1 MRPTPFDS
9 DDDSV
14 PLSRRPTRRPQK
26 IKPTRLR
33 IVAGELR
40 SRRIEYNGD
49 PGTRPM
55 KEKTREA
62 VFSLLG
68 GYLHDTYAIDLFAGT
83 GILGFEAIS
92 RGSMGAT
99 LLELSR
105 PTVSTMLSNMRLL
118 DLSDCCDIQNVDTF
132 RWMKT
137 AETQTMRLPRVPW
150 ILFCCPPYAL
160 WKEPERMVEGLAT
173 LMSCA
178 PPHTRLVCETEDSF
192 DITGLMPELSWDVRR
207 YKPAS
212 IAIGISPD
220 NSPNNSP
227 NLDS

>member
-1 MRPTPFDS
+1 MQATTNDF
-9 DDDSV
+9 DDDDA
-14 PLSRRPTRRPQK
+14 PAQKPSRKKPQK

-68 GYLHDTYAIDLFAGT
+68 GYLNDTYAIDLFAGT

-92 RGSMGAT
+92 RGSVGAT

-105 PTVSTMLSNMRLL
+105 PTVSTMLSNMKLL
-118 DLSDCCDIQNVDTF
+118 DLSDRCDIQNVDTF
-132 RWMKT
+132 RWMRT
-137 AETQTMRLPRVPW
+137 AETQTLRLPRVPW

-160 WKEPERMVEGLAT
+160 WTQQLDRMLEGLVA
-173 LMSCA
+173 MMDCA
-178 PPHTRLVCETEDSF
+178 PEGTRLVCETEDSF
-192 DITGLMPELSWDVRR
+192 NLAELLPQFDWDVRR

-212 IAIGISPD
+212 VAIGTRPTT
-220 NSPNNSP
+220 P
-227 NLDS
+227 

>member
-1 MRPTPFDS
+1 MPATPYES
-9 DDDSV
+9 DDDTAPSKK
-14 PLSRRPTRRPQK
+14 PNRKPQK

-68 GYLHDTYAIDLFAGT
+68 GYLYDTYAIDLFAGT

-92 RGSMGAT
+92 RGAVGAT

-105 PTVSTMLSNMRLL
+105 PTVSTMLSNMKLL
-118 DLSDCCDIQNVDTF
+118 NLGDRCDIQNVDTF
-132 RWMKT
+132 RWMRT
-137 AETQTMRLPRVPW
+137 AETQTMRLPRLPW

-160 WKEPERMVEGLAT
+160 WKQQAERMIEGLVN
-173 LMSCA
+173 LMACA
-178 PPHTRLVCETEDSF
+178 PDGTRLVCETEDTFTISDLLPQF
-192 DITGLMPELSWDVRR
+192 EWDIRR

-212 IAIGISPD
+212 VGIGTRPREVTADVSE
-220 NSPNNSP
+220 
-227 NLDS
+227 